1 MHPPLDPS
9 ALAAVP
15 LFPLPRVVFFPDTL
29 LPLHVFEPR
38 YRELVSDAIDGAGL
52 VAVPLLS
59 AGWESAYTGSPSVHP
74 ICGLGMIVRRQ
85 ALPDGRSNIVLLGR
99 ARVRIAAELDV
110 STPYRQARVELLPAI
125 DPPAGDPAW
134 GVAWGRLRALLGQ
147 VIRARPTLADDLR
160 PLLDGSRP
168 VGEVLHQL
176 AHMVLSDVGER
187 QRFLEENDP
196 VRRAAR
202 VEDGVG
208 TVLSQIMDE
217 TEAAEA

>member
-9 ALAAVP
+9 AFAAVP

-52 VAVPLLS
+52 VAVPLLA
-59 AGWESAYTGSPSVHP
+59 AGWESAYTGSPAVHP

-85 ALPDGRSNIVLLGR
+85 ALPDGRSNVVLLGR
-99 ARVRIAAELDV
+99 ARVRIVDELEV
-110 STPYRQARVELLPAI
+110 STPYRQARVEPLPAVE
-125 DPPAGDPAW
+125 PAPGDASW
-134 GVAWGRLRALLGQ
+134 VGAWGRLRALLGQ

-160 PLLDGSRP
+160 PLLDGTRP

-176 AHMVLSDVGER
+176 AHMVLTDVGER
-187 QRFLEENDP
+187 QLFLEENDP
-196 VRRAAR
+196 ARRAAR

-208 TVLSQIMDE
+208 TVLAQIMGDS
-217 TEAAEA
+217 EAAEA